1 MQAPVE
7 IEGHDP
13 YTQPMSAI
21 SATLDLEDDAT
32 SIVADMLRQFP
43 KGSRVRLAISEV
55 QPVAPVPSLEE
66 YRRMV
71 AAARQKAPPSPWTTT
86 AEAMKALREGEDD

>member
-1 MQAPVE
+1 
-7 IEGHDP
+7 
-13 YTQPMSAI
+13 MSAI
-21 SATLDLEDDAT
+21 SATLDLADDAT

-55 QPVAPVPSLEE
+55 SAPAQVPSLEE
-66 YRRMV
+66 YRQ
-71 AAARQKAPPSPWTTT
+71 AITAARRNAPRSPWQTT